1 MYDYTSNKWS
11 NQNSNSRFKEK
22 FGSHS
27 IDSLQQ
33 TAIQG
38 TPHLIHEVLQSENS
52 SGETLGR
59 KGL

>member
-1 MYDYTSNKWS
+1 MYNYTSNEWS
-11 NQNSNSRFKEK
+11 NQNSNSRFREK

-38 TPHLIHEVLQSENS
+38 TSHFIHEVLQYENG